1 VALGFIAGWLAQ
13 FVTKESP
20 GGGGLTGIVLTIA
33 VGIIGAAVGG
43 FIGTALDWGTV
54 DDFDPRC
61 WRWHSSGRLSCC
73 SCSVHS
79 KVAAGGEDSSAFRGS
94 V

>member
-1 VALGFIAGWLAQ
+1 MSILAWVALGFIAGWLAQ

-54 DDFDPRC
+54 DDFDPR
-61 WRWHSSGRLSCC
+61 SLALAFLGAVVVLL
-73 SCSVHS
+73 VLGAF
-79 KVAAGGEDSSAFRGS
+79 KGGGS
-94 V
+94 RRR